1 MNGRRVGKE
10 VWGKDIRTDADEER
24 KKEKSCGRGRRGNP
38 YMEGRDGE
46 VVGGLKPSTAAL
58 IIGHGGVM
66 PPPRMCG
73 TDAESARRSLFQT
86 VDFWAMTLVA
96 AAFWV
101 HQPR

>member
-1 MNGRRVGKE
+1 MGGEGGGILIWRGK
-10 VWGKDIRTDADEER
+10 R
-24 KKEKSCGRGRRGNP
+24 
-38 YMEGRDGE
+38 EGE
-46 VVGGLKPSTAAL
+46 LVGGLKPSTAAL